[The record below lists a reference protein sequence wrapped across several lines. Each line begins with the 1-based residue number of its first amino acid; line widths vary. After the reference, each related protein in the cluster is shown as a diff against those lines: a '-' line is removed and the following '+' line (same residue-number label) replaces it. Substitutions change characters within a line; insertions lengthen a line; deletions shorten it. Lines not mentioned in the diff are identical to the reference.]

1 MQSRYGVFSLC
12 WATNMLKGSYE
23 ATPRSSSTT
32 ARCSLS
38 SQMVGRRP
46 LPPRSLAS
54 VHPDR
59 RTLALHNLQARR
71 PFSSSIACSRRLVPS
86 GIVPGDVSVGCAEE
100 LRQGGEGARPNCFF
114 QFLSRVLYAKKFGLR
129 CNFLLS
135 VSPLCN
141 VLLDC

>member
-1 MQSRYGVFSLC
+1 MCGMQSRYGVFSLC

-59 RTLALHNLQARR
+59 RTLALHNLKARR

-86 GIVPGDVSVGCAEE
+86 GIVPGDVSVGCAGKVEKE
-100 LRQGGEGARPNCFF
+100 QDPIAFF
-114 QFLSRVLYAKKFGLR
+114 SFYLESFMQKVRASL
-129 CNFLLS
+129 
-135 VSPLCN
+135 
-141 VLLDC
+141 